1 MEILESCVRIG
12 QNRVAVSYTQT
23 VDCGLQKKERK
34 SKNRFNARVNATHR
48 EAFLVGMI
56 AFFYIFTAYKNDDLR

>member
-34 SKNRFNARVNATHR
+34 SKNRFNARVNA
-48 EAFLVGMI
+48 FLVGMI
-56 AFFYIFTAYKNDDLR
+56 AFFYIFTAYKNDDWR